1 MLGGKFS
8 KSHKQRKK
16 IKIKILKNGP
26 LTSNYIYAFGGGGG
40 GGGVAPT
47 MTEIQLFM
55 ALSKQVTLYGL
66 QSIINDN
73 PPHPSRGNPFTH
85 AGALSSSVFT
95 LETYTGTHISPSIT
109 TFHFKFSIP
118 TPYDQYEYKGVLN

>member
-16 IKIKILKNGP
+16 IKIKILKNGL
-26 LTSNYIYAFGGGGG
+26 LTSNYIYAFFGGGGG
-40 GGGVAPT
+40 RVAPT

-66 QSIINDN
+66 Q
-73 PPHPSRGNPFTH
+73 
-85 AGALSSSVFT
+85 
-95 LETYTGTHISPSIT
+95 
-109 TFHFKFSIP
+109 
-118 TPYDQYEYKGVLN
+118 